1 MKMFMIEGFVLRKK
15 ALKIQL
21 TSWIFLLT
29 ATAGFM
35 NVATI
40 ILFSATS
47 SHHTG
52 RLSNSMIHL
61 VKGDFEDFIRLM
73 IVILAFFLGTMLSGF
88 LFPEQA
94 FKLKRRYGYIQLLSG
109 LAIVAGGIMLKNP
122 WWYLLKTTLILGLQ
136 NGMFVY
142 YKGMIVRTTH
152 MSGNLT
158 DAGLAL
164 GRSLAGRKSESWKA
178 RFQLLNISFFLLG
191 GIVGAGLL
199 LYTSIDIWLVASSLY
214 LFLGLLYFSL
224 YHHVNY
230 IKSTYGE
237 FEINGK
243 HLFDYLK

>member
-1 MKMFMIEGFVLRKK
+1 MFMIVGFVLRKK

-35 NVATI
+35 NVVTI

-52 RLSNSMIHL
+52 SLSNSMIHL
-61 VKGDFEDFIRLM
+61 VKGDFEGFIRLI

-88 LFPEQA
+88 LFPEQV

-109 LAIVAGGIMLKNP
+109 LAILAGSIMLKDP
-122 WWYLLKTTLILGLQ
+122 WWRLLETTLILGLQ

-164 GRSLAGRKSESWKA
+164 GRSLAGRKSELWKA
-178 RFQLLNISFFLLG
+178 RFQLLNLSFFLLG
-191 GIVGAGLL
+191 SIVGAGVL
-199 LYTSIDIWLVASSLY
+199 LYTSVDIWLVASSLY
-214 LFLGLLYFSL
+214 FFLGLLYFSL

-230 IKSTYGE
+230 AKSIHYE

-243 HLFDYLK
+243 NLFDYLK

>member
-1 MKMFMIEGFVLRKK
+1 MIEGFVLRKK

-35 NVATI
+35 NVVTI

-52 RLSNSMIHL
+52 NLSNSMIHL
-61 VKGDFEDFIRLM
+61 VKGDFEDFIRLI

-109 LAIVAGGIMLKNP
+109 LAIVAGSIMLKNP
-122 WWYLLKTTLILGLQ
+122 WWYLLEITLILGLQ

-164 GRSLAGRKSESWKA
+164 GRSLAGRKSELWKA
-178 RFQLLNISFFLLG
+178 RFQLLNLSFFLLG

-199 LYTSIDIWLVASSLY
+199 LYTSVDIWLVASSLY

-230 IKSTYGE
+230 IKSTHDE

>member
-1 MKMFMIEGFVLRKK
+1 MIEGFVLRKK

-29 ATAGFM
+29 AAAGFM

-61 VKGDFEDFIRLM
+61 LKGDFEDFIRLM

-109 LAIVAGGIMLKNP
+109 LAIVTGSIMLKNS
-122 WWYLLKTTLILGLQ
+122 WWYLLETTLILGLQ

-164 GRSLAGRKSESWKA
+164 GRSLAGRKSELWKA
-178 RFQLLNISFFLLG
+178 RFQLLNLSSFLLG

-199 LYTSIDIWLVASSLY
+199 LYTSVDIWLVASSLY
-214 LFLGLLYFSL
+214 VFIGLLYFSL

-230 IKSTYGE
+230 IKSIHDE

>member
-1 MKMFMIEGFVLRKK
+1 MIEGFILRKK
-15 ALKIQL
+15 ALKVQL

-35 NVATI
+35 NVVTI

-52 RLSNSMIHL
+52 NLSNSMIHL
-61 VKGDFEDFIRLM
+61 VRGDFEDFIRLI
-73 IVILAFFLGTMLSGF
+73 IVILAFFLGTILSGF

-109 LAIVAGGIMLKNP
+109 LAIVAGSMMLKNP
-122 WWYLLKTTLILGLQ
+122 WWYLLETTLILGLQ

-164 GRSLAGRKSESWKA
+164 GRSLAGRKSELWKA
-178 RFQLLNISFFLLG
+178 RFQLLNLSFFLLG

-199 LYTSIDIWLVASSLY
+199 LYTSVDIWLVASSLY

-230 IKSTYGE
+230 IKSTHDE

>member
-1 MKMFMIEGFVLRKK
+1 MFMIEGFVLRKK

-35 NVATI
+35 NVVTI

-52 RLSNSMIHL
+52 NLSNSMIHL
-61 VKGDFEDFIRLM
+61 VKGDFEDFIRLI

-109 LAIVAGGIMLKNP
+109 LAIVAGSIMLNNP
-122 WWYLLKTTLILGLQ
+122 WWYLLEITLILGLQ

-158 DAGLAL
+158 VDGLAV
-164 GRSLAGRKSESWKA
+164 GRSLAGRKSELWKA
-178 RFQLLNISFFLLG
+178 RFHLLILSFFLLG

-199 LYTSIDIWLVASSLY
+199 LYTSVDIWLVASSLY

-230 IKSTYGE
+230 IKSTHDE

>member
-1 MKMFMIEGFVLRKK
+1 MIEGFVLRKK

-35 NVATI
+35 NVVTI

-52 RLSNSMIHL
+52 NLSNSMIHL
-61 VKGDFEDFIRLM
+61 VKGDFEDFIRLI

-109 LAIVAGGIMLKNP
+109 LAIVAGSIMLKNP
-122 WWYLLKTTLILGLQ
+122 WWYLLETTLILGLQ

-164 GRSLAGRKSESWKA
+164 GRSLAGRKSELWKA
-178 RFQLLNISFFLLG
+178 RFQLLNLSFFLLG

-199 LYTSIDIWLVASSLY
+199 LYTSVDIWLVASSLY

-230 IKSTYGE
+230 IKSTHDE

>member
-1 MKMFMIEGFVLRKK
+1 MIEGFILRKK

-35 NVATI
+35 NVVTI

-61 VKGDFEDFIRLM
+61 VKGDFEDFIRLI

-109 LAIVAGGIMLKNP
+109 LAIVAGSIILKNP
-122 WWYLLKTTLILGLQ
+122 WWYLLETTLILGLQ

-164 GRSLAGRKSESWKA
+164 GRSLAGRKSELWKA
-178 RFQLLNISFFLLG
+178 RFQLLNLSFFLLG

-199 LYTSIDIWLVASSLY
+199 LYTSVDIWLVASSLY

-230 IKSTYGE
+230 IQSTHDE

>member
-1 MKMFMIEGFVLRKK
+1 MVMIEGFVLRKK
-15 ALKIQL
+15 ALKLQL

-29 ATAGFM
+29 AAAGFM

-40 ILFSATS
+40 ILFTATS

-61 VKGDFEDFIRLM
+61 VKGDFESFIRLM
-73 IVILAFFLGTMLSGF
+73 IVILVFFLGTMLSGF

-109 LAIVAGGIMLKNP
+109 LAIAVGSIMLKNP
-122 WWYLLKTTLILGLQ
+122 WWYLLETTLVLGLQ

-164 GRSLAGRKSESWKA
+164 GRSLAGRKSELWKA
-178 RFQLLNISFFLLG
+178 RFQLLNLSSFLLG
-191 GIVGAGLL
+191 SIVGAGLL
-199 LYTSIDIWLVASSLY
+199 LYTSVDIWLVASSLY
-214 LFLGLLYFSL
+214 IFIGILYFSL

-230 IKSTYGE
+230 IKSTYDE

>member
-1 MKMFMIEGFVLRKK
+1 MFVIVGFVLRKK
-15 ALKIQL
+15 TLKIQL

-35 NVATI
+35 NVVTI
-40 ILFSATS
+40 IIFSATS

-52 RLSNSMIHL
+52 SLSNSMIYL
-61 VKGDFEDFIRLM
+61 VKGDFENFIRLI

-109 LAIVAGGIMLKNP
+109 LAILAGSMMFNNS
-122 WWYLLKTTLILGLQ
+122 WWYLLETTLILGLQ

-164 GRSLAGRKSESWKA
+164 GRSLAGRKSELWKA
-178 RFQLLNISFFLLG
+178 RFQLLNICFFLLG
-191 GIVGAGLL
+191 SIAGAGLL
-199 LYTSIDIWLVASSLY
+199 LYTSVNIWLVASSLY

-230 IKSTYGE
+230 IKSTHDE
-237 FEINGK
+237 FEIKGK